1 MYNIKQAKLDR
12 NTYNNAM
19 TVQHFKLLTRIWY
32 NWGLWARW
40 VDYITFQHEGGQTYS
55 SEVGKKSTLITINYM
70 FSVRFFEGYKAQFF
84 QCWINTFPK
93 GITSRGHP
101 VIIC

>member
-1 MYNIKQAKLDR
+1 MYNIKQAKQDR

-40 VDYITFQHEGGQTYS
+40 VDYITFQHQGGQTYS
-55 SEVGKKSTLITINYM
+55 SEGGKKKNL
-70 FSVRFFEGYKAQFF
+70 
-84 QCWINTFPK
+84 
-93 GITSRGHP
+93 H
-101 VIIC
+101 